1 MSAAA
6 TWPGLLG
13 GGRGLSR
20 TNGLWAPA
28 RSSRLINGYPSNGNR
43 LGTNRLASRTSG
55 GIMDRDESKRGEK
68 PVTRRENTAAR
79 AAAGLPAVPPADVDW
94 TALVERCLRGDGGA

>member
-13 GGRGLSR
+13 GGPSLSR
-20 TNGLWAPA
+20 TNGLWSPA
-28 RSSRLINGYPSNGNR
+28 KSSRLINGYPSNG
-43 LGTNRLASRTSG
+43 NRLASRTSG
-55 GIMDRDESKRGEK
+55 GIMDRDENKRGEK

-79 AAAGLPAVPPADVDW
+79 AAAGLPAALPADVDW
-94 TALVERCLRGDGGA
+94 TVLVERCMRGDGGAWAE